1 MKRYGDKRLLLL
13 ALTAVTVVGSY
24 LFLRAAYQVA
34 QPMPFTQEVV
44 LVILGTL
51 ATVLITALLLNQQ
64 TAVEIEKEQNI
75 KFIEMKT
82 RTYEQLIA
90 RIEEMSMAG
99 RIGEQDL
106 IRLRFIT
113 HRLALVASPEVLEE
127 YHSFLETLGRCAAD
141 GEIGGDSDV
150 LAAALARLTV
160 RIRADLIGEADA
172 MEADYSAAQIQ
183 RMILANSE
191 ESSDL
196 HVAARGKERPEA

>member
-1 MKRYGDKRLLLL
+1 MKRRGDRRLLLL
-13 ALTAVTVVGSY
+13 ALTAVTVVGGY

-34 QPMPFTQEVV
+34 QPMPFAQEVV

-90 RIEEMSMAG
+90 RIEEMSIAG
-99 RIGEQDL
+99 EVGEQDF

-127 YHSFLETLGRCAAD
+127 YHAFLEALGKCAED
-141 GEIGGDSDV
+141 GEIGRDSDV
-150 LAAALARLTV
+150 LSEALARLTV
-160 RIRADLIGEADA
+160 HIRADLIGEADA
-172 MEADYSAAQIQ
+172 LEEDYSTSRI
-183 RMILANSE
+183 RGMILANSE
-191 ESSDL
+191 ESSEL
-196 HVAARGKERPEA
+196 RVEARPRDA